1 MKRKGIK
8 TAICLMAGTM
18 LATSCVG
25 SFTMFNKLAK
35 WNRRATDSKFLNELI
50 FLVISPAY
58 AIAATIDVLIL
69 NSIEFW
75 TGDNPMAKNI
85 GKTKNIKGD
94 DGLMYAVKY
103 LENGYEITRPNGSV
117 LLLTYNKE
125 ENNWYMNEN
134 GKENKLIHFNENGTI
149 KAFLNNGMTMDVTPD
164 ATGLYEL
171 RQAVA
176 GTSYFMATR

>member
-1 MKRKGIK
+1 MKRKELK
-8 TAICLMAGTM
+8 VAVCLLAGTM

-25 SFTMFNKLAK
+25 SFTMFSKLAK

-50 FLVISPAY
+50 F
-58 AIAATIDVLIL
+58 IL
-69 NSIEFW
+69 
-75 TGDNPMAKNI
+75 K
-85 GKTKNIKGD
+85 
-94 DGLMYAVKY
+94 
-103 LENGYEITRPNGSV
+103 NGYEITRPDGSV
-117 LLLTYNKE
+117 FYLTYNKE

-164 ATGLYEL
+164 AAGVYEL

>member
-1 MKRKGIK
+1 
-8 TAICLMAGTM
+8 
-18 LATSCVG
+18 
-25 SFTMFNKLAK
+25 
-35 WNRRATDSKFLNELI
+35 
-50 FLVISPAY
+50 
-58 AIAATIDVLIL
+58 
-69 NSIEFW
+69 
-75 TGDNPMAKNI
+75 MAKNI

>member
-1 MKRKGIK
+1 
-8 TAICLMAGTM
+8 
-18 LATSCVG
+18 
-25 SFTMFNKLAK
+25 
-35 WNRRATDSKFLNELI
+35 
-50 FLVISPAY
+50 
-58 AIAATIDVLIL
+58 
-69 NSIEFW
+69 
-75 TGDNPMAKNI
+75 
-85 GKTKNIKGD
+85 
-94 DGLMYAVKY
+94 MYAVKY